1 MDKFLSVLP
10 GEIYSSL
17 IVVVILSILF
27 ILIGRSIKRADPLK
41 PTKGLAFIGEYIVTF
56 INDFIDNN
64 MGKKYDKLKP
74 YFMLLFIMIPSYFLV
89 GLLGLPSPM
98 TYWGIPLSFA
108 LITFVLIHANSIRFT
123 KWGYFK
129 RFVDPFPKVP
139 VFLPVN
145 IISMFAP
152 IISLSFRMFGN
163 ALSGMIIMQL
173 IYWSTETLTGLVLDV
188 PGLNIFGPLLA
199 PVLHAYFDLFSAV
212 IQTMVFVYLTVFFVK
227 GEEPDEIEE
236 NALA

>member
-1 MDKFLSVLP
+1 MEKFLKNLP

-17 IVVVILSILF
+17 IVVLLLAILF
-27 ILIGRSIKRADPLK
+27 VLMGRAIKKADPLK
-41 PTKGLAFIGEYIVTF
+41 PTKGLAFVGEYLVSF
-56 INDFIDNN
+56 IEDFVENN
-64 MGKKYDKLKP
+64 MGKRYDKLKP
-74 YFMLLFIMIPSYFLV
+74 YIMLLIVLIPSYFLI
-89 GLLGLPSPM
+89 GLFGLPSPM
-98 TYWGIPLSFA
+98 TYWGIPLTFA
-108 LITFVLIHANSIRFT
+108 FITFVLIHLNSIRFT
-123 KWGYFK
+123 KWKYFK
-129 RFVDPFPKVP
+129 RFVEPFPKFP

-173 IYWSTETLTGLVLDV
+173 VYWATESVTGLILNV
-188 PGLNIFGPLLA
+188 PGLNIFGPIVA

-212 IQTMVFVYLTVFFVK
+212 IQTMVFVYLTAFFIA

-236 NALA
+236 SALA

>member
-1 MDKFLSVLP
+1 MEKFLLSLP

-17 IVVVILSILF
+17 IVVIILSVLF
-27 ILIGRSIKRADPLK
+27 ILMGMAIKRADPLK
-41 PTKGLAFIGEYIVTF
+41 PTKGLAFIGEYLVTF
-56 INDFIDNN
+56 IEDFVNNN

-74 YFMLLFIMIPSYFLV
+74 YLMLLIIVIPSYFLV

-98 TYWGIPLSFA
+98 TYFGVPLTFA
-108 LITFVLIHANSIRFT
+108 LITFVLIHLNSIRFT

-129 RFVDPFPKVP
+129 RFVEPFPKFP

-152 IISLSFRMFGN
+152 IVSLSFRMFGN
-163 ALSGMIIMQL
+163 ALSGMIIMSL
-173 IYWSTETLTGLVLDV
+173 VYWSTESLTGLILNI
-188 PGLNIFGPLLA
+188 PGLNIFGPIVA

-212 IQTMVFVYLTVFFVK
+212 IQTMVFVYLTAFFIA
-227 GEEPDEIEE
+227 GEEPSEIEE